1 MPTSSPSRRV
11 AVIGGGISG
20 LAAAHRLHEL
30 DAAIDVTLFEASDR
44 LGGVLQTE
52 RRDGYLLE
60 LAADNFITNVP
71 WAVDLCRRIGFA
83 DQLLAPNLEHRR
95 ALVVCN
101 GQLYPVPEGFLLMQ
115 PSRMWPIL
123 TSPLLSV
130 RGKLRLLAERFVPP
144 RRETGD
150 ESLATF
156 ARRRLGREAFDRLVQ
171 PLASGIYTGD
181 AEQLSLAATLPRF
194 IDMERRHG
202 SLIKAALRDRH
213 ANAAAD
219 AGARYSLFAAPRDG
233 MASLVSALAA
243 RLPEGTVRLNSPVDA
258 LVPQPAGKWHVQLK
272 EAASKPL
279 SLPGRGQGEGLPSH
293 LREGSGEGHTPH
305 QQNAPIQGPFDA
317 IILAASAPQAAT
329 TVESFDASLAS
340 ELRAI
345 PYAGTAIA
353 LVAYAES
360 QIARPLDGFGFVVP
374 QIDGRRILS
383 TSFSSVK
390 YAGRAPQGHVL
401 LRVFLGG
408 AARPDLVFAPESELR
423 AIVVEELGALLGIR
437 GEPSMFQ
444 IARWPHAMPQYHLG
458 HLERIARI
466 EAAVQRLPGLQL
478 AGNAYHGVGIPHCI
492 HSGEQ
497 AAERVLSALRI

>member
-1 MPTSSPSRRV
+1 MSTSSPSRRV
-11 AVIGGGISG
+11 TVIGGGISG
-20 LAAAHRLHEL
+20 LAAAHRLCEL
-30 DAAIDVTLFEASDR
+30 DATIDVTLFEASDR

-71 WAVDLCRRIGFA
+71 SAVDLCRRIGFA
-83 DQLLAPNLEHRR
+83 DQLLAPNAKHRR
-95 ALVVCN
+95 ALVVHN

-123 TSPLLSV
+123 ASPLLSV

-144 RRETGD
+144 RRESGD
-150 ESLATF
+150 ESLAAF

-194 IDMERRHG
+194 IEMERRHG

-243 RLPEGTVRLNSPVDA
+243 RLPDGTVRLNSPIAA
-258 LVPQPAGKWHVQLK
+258 LSPEPDGTWRVQLK
-272 EAASKPL
+272 DAA
-279 SLPGRGQGEGLPSH
+279 
-293 LREGSGEGHTPH
+293 H
-305 QQNAPIQGPFDA
+305 QKNAQIQDSFDA
-317 IILAASAPQAAT
+317 IILAAPAPQAAT
-329 TVESFDASLAS
+329 IVESFDASLAS
-340 ELRAI
+340 ELRSI
-345 PYAGTAIA
+345 PYAGTALA

-374 QIDGRRILS
+374 KIDGRRILS

-390 YAGRAPQGHVL
+390 YAGRAQQGHVL

-408 AARPDLVFAPESELR
+408 AARPDLVLAPENELR
-423 AIVVEELGALLGIR
+423 AIVVEELGQLLGIR

-458 HLERIARI
+458 HLETVARI
-466 EAAVQRLPGLQL
+466 EAAVQRFPGLQL
-478 AGNAYHGVGIPHCI
+478 AGNAFHGVGIPHCI

-497 AAERVLSALRI
+497 AAEGVIATLAV

>member
-1 MPTSSPSRRV
+1 MSGSSTTLRV
-11 AVIGGGISG
+11 AVIGGGITG
-20 LAAAHRLHEL
+20 LAAAHRLREI
-30 DAAIDVTLFEASDR
+30 DPAIEVILFEAGAS

-52 RRDGYLLE
+52 RRGGYLLE

-83 DQLLAPNLEHRR
+83 DQLLAPNAQHRR
-95 ALVVCN
+95 ALVVHD

-123 TSPLLSV
+123 ASPLLSV

-150 ESLATF
+150 ESLASF

-171 PLASGIYTGD
+171 PLASGIYTAD

-202 SLIKAALRDRH
+202 SLIKAALRERQAD
-213 ANAAAD
+213 AAED

-243 RLPEGTVRLNSPVDA
+243 RLPEGAVRLHSPVGA
-258 LVPQPAGKWHVQLK
+258 LRRQPDGTWFVCLMGGTQD
-272 EAASKPL
+272 PP
-279 SLPGRGQGEGLPSH
+279 SLP
-293 LREGSGEGHTPH
+293 RERPGEGHTP
-305 QQNAPIQGPFDA
+305 QRTNAQTQDSFDA
-317 IILAASAPQAAT
+317 VILAAPAPQAAT
-329 TVESFDASLAS
+329 IVESFDRSLAG
-340 ELRAI
+340 ELRSI

-353 LVAYAES
+353 LVAYAEG

-390 YAGRAPQGHVL
+390 YVGRAPRGHVL

-408 AARPDLVFAPESELR
+408 AARPELVAASDEELR
-423 AIVVEELGALLGIR
+423 AIVFDELGQLLGIR
-437 GEPSMFQ
+437 GEPSLFQ
-444 IARWPHAMPQYHLG
+444 VARWPNAMPQYHLG
-458 HLERIARI
+458 HLQRVARI
-466 EAAVQRLPGLQL
+466 DVALERWPGLQL
-478 AGNAYHGVGIPHCI
+478 AGNAFHGVGIPHCI

-497 AAERVLSALRI
+497 AAERVMQSLTK